1 LLPSAAAGP
10 TTEESKPMTDTSHR
24 TYAVVLAL
32 VVFVV
37 FFAAV
42 SMKPWPAAQPDQRLL
57 ALQLREQQL
66 RVDAKLV
73 SSIVDQRWAAYRLA
87 LQARKSAIAQANTR
101 TVQAA
106 SAPAVRV
113 VTLPPLTVTRTS

>member
-1 LLPSAAAGP
+1 
-10 TTEESKPMTDTSHR
+10 MTDTSHR

-42 SMKPWPAAQPDQRLL
+42 SLKPWPAAQTDQRLL
-57 ALQLREQQL
+57 ALQAREQHL
-66 RVDAKLV
+66 RIDAKIV
-73 SSIVDQRWAAYRLA
+73 SSIVDQRWATYRQA
-87 LQARKSAIAQANTR
+87 LQSRRAAIAQAGTR
-101 TVQAA
+101 TAQAA

>member
-1 LLPSAAAGP
+1 
-10 TTEESKPMTDTSHR
+10 MTDTSHR

-42 SMKPWPAAQPDQRLL
+42 SMKPWPAAQPDQRLV

-73 SSIVDQRWAAYRLA
+73 ASIVDQRWAAYRLA
-87 LQARKSAIAQANTR
+87 LQDRRAAIAQASTQIAQANTR

>member
-1 LLPSAAAGP
+1 
-10 TTEESKPMTDTSHR
+10 MTDTSHR

-42 SMKPWPAAQPDQRLL
+42 SMKPWPAAPPDSRLL
-57 ALQLREQQL
+57 ALQAREQQL

-87 LQARKSAIAQANTR
+87 LQVRKSAIAQANTR

>member
-1 LLPSAAAGP
+1 
-10 TTEESKPMTDTSHR
+10 MTDTSHR

>member
-1 LLPSAAAGP
+1 M
-10 TTEESKPMTDTSHR
+10 EESSPMTDTSHR

-42 SMKPWPAAQPDQRLL
+42 SLKPWPAPPTDQRLL

-73 SSIVDQRWAAYRLA
+73 SSIVDQRWASYRQA
-87 LQARKSAIAQANTR
+87 LQSRRSAIAQVNTR
-101 TVQAA
+101 MVQAA

-113 VTLPPLTVTRTS
+113 VTLPPLTITRTS